1 MNCTLVT
8 LHFAVAAAASRTLKL
23 WTPDSELHLP
33 GIDREEDGRIL
44 IENGLQSIST
54 AISGKRNDE
63 TGEEQETRDNWIQ
76 HLCSIEY
83 DRHVWHGSSQPLSTF
98 CKVEIDFGWFW
109 SQLLIY
115 VGLWMVYESWEMGC
129 IVLSAFQINLHSQQ
143 SKNWPE
149 DLETAGLADPVC
161 EQDTTTTSN
170 WFQLILDFA
179 LQTETVLIGIVINFH
194 QSLSIVQGSRAIFGV
209 LQRLKEAWSSKAQNC
224 GAGPYP
230 GHKHHA
236 DADAWKSMQMRHH
249 WHHVK
254 ANGQTHITHCQCLS
268 LIGSNMLQSPLHD
281 RT

>member
-44 IENGLQSIST
+44 IENGLQSSST

-149 DLETAGLADPVC
+149 DLETAGLADPVW

-194 QSLSIVQGSRAIFGV
+194 QSLSIVQGSGPSLASCKGWKKPGRPRPKIAGLV
-209 LQRLKEAWSSKAQNC
+209 LTQGTSI
-224 GAGPYP
+224 
-230 GHKHHA
+230 
-236 DADAWKSMQMRHH
+236 MQMQMHG
-249 WHHVK
+249 K
-254 ANGQTHITHCQCLS
+254 ACRCGI
-268 LIGSNMLQSPLHD
+268 IGIIGIMSRQMGK
-281 RT
+281 RTSRTANVLA